1 MTPLWESKRRGFPQ
15 RFGKACWLFHI
26 SAQGPVADE
35 PLTINQRRGSLLLDQ
50 GGSVLRC
57 QNETAKRPLSEP
69 PQSVGQ
75 QRTAKARKK
84 LGSIGANHL
93 MVETTVK
100 FDLGQLLIT
109 PGALDALTRNGTDE
123 GPYLLRH
130 QSGDWGDVDEIDK
143 RENDF
148 SLLERFRLMSAY
160 HLNDQTKIWGH
171 NRARP

>member
-1 MTPLWESKRRGFPQ
+1 MAQRTTKQTRHRFSELRRQ
-15 RFGKACWLFHI
+15 LRTRFW
-26 SAQGPVADE
+26 SP
-35 PLTINQRRGSLLLDQ
+35 TT
-50 GGSVLRC
+50 
-57 QNETAKRPLSEP
+57 TAKRPLSEP

-123 GPYLLRH
+123 GPLFASSSIGRLGRCGRNR
-130 QSGDWGDVDEIDK
+130 Q
-143 RENDF
+143 
-148 SLLERFRLMSAY
+148 ER
-160 HLNDQTKIWGH
+160 K
-171 NRARP
+171 

>member
-1 MTPLWESKRRGFPQ
+1 MAQRTTKQTRHRFSELRRQLRTGF
-15 RFGKACWLFHI
+15 W
-26 SAQGPVADE
+26 S
-35 PLTINQRRGSLLLDQ
+35 LTR
-50 GGSVLRC
+50 
-57 QNETAKRPLSEP
+57 TAKRPLSEP

-84 LGSIGANHL
+84 LGSIGANHA

-130 QSGDWGDVDEIDK
+130 QSADWGDLSEIDK
-143 RENDF
+143 RENDL
-148 SLLERFRLMSAY
+148 SLLE
-160 HLNDQTKIWGH
+160 
-171 NRARP
+171 

>member
-1 MTPLWESKRRGFPQ
+1 
-15 RFGKACWLFHI
+15 
-26 SAQGPVADE
+26 
-35 PLTINQRRGSLLLDQ
+35 
-50 GGSVLRC
+50 
-57 QNETAKRPLSEP
+57 
-69 PQSVGQ
+69 
-75 QRTAKARKK
+75 
-84 LGSIGANHL
+84 
-93 MVETTVK
+93 MVETVK

-160 HLNDQTKIWGH
+160 HLNDQTKIWVITERDR
-171 NRARP
+171 NATTILLPEEFSAFSSTAARSYSSIMTPSAPGR

>member
-1 MTPLWESKRRGFPQ
+1 
-15 RFGKACWLFHI
+15 
-26 SAQGPVADE
+26 
-35 PLTINQRRGSLLLDQ
+35 
-50 GGSVLRC
+50 
-57 QNETAKRPLSEP
+57 
-69 PQSVGQ
+69 
-75 QRTAKARKK
+75 
-84 LGSIGANHL
+84 

-130 QSGDWGDVDEIDK
+130 QSGDWGDLSEIDK